1 MKKGT
6 SFFTVI
12 SIMCLVFCTCNIS
25 LEDTDLMRKPDI
37 YPSSKQ
43 VTLTIHKINSST
55 DYINVFRSESGG
67 SEITC
72 GLIYTKD
79 HPNATTYPFS
89 DTLIKEGKKYKYR
102 VRYHDSKGYYYS
114 AWTDELKIQDID
126 AYNSSAVLTYTDSG
140 AKFSINTTDYTI
152 SLTSALT
159 APTVITDF
167 DKYIPML
174 IATAEGKTQLFE
186 LNDDFISAT
195 DSISLQGILPLDFM
209 DRDIA
214 ITGILAQKKEMLH
227 PDEADESKKIMQFIR
242 WTEPLELAIQGK
254 RDNIVNIPSQSGQ
267 AGLDYRT
274 AQ

>member
-6 SFFTVI
+6 SIFTVI
-12 SIMCLVFCTCNIS
+12 SILCLTLCACNLS

-126 AYNSSAVLTYTDSG
+126 AYDSSDALTYTDSG
-140 AKFSINTTDYTI
+140 AKFTINRTDYTI

-174 IATAEGKTQLFE
+174 IATAGEKTQLFE

-209 DRDIA
+209 DRN
-214 ITGILAQKKEMLH
+214 ITISGILAQKKEMLH
-227 PDEADESKKIMQFIR
+227 PDETDESKKIMQFIR

-267 AGLDYRT
+267 AGLDYRS

>member
-6 SFFTVI
+6 SFLTVI
-12 SIMCLVFCTCNIS
+12 SIICLVFCACNIS
-25 LEDTDLMRKPDI
+25 LEDTELMKKPDI
-37 YPSSKQ
+37 YPSPRQ

-67 SEITC
+67 REITC

-114 AWTDELKIQDID
+114 AWTDELKIEDIN
-126 AYNSSAVLTYTDSG
+126 AYNSSADLTYTSNG
-140 AKFSINTTDYTI
+140 AKFLLNTTGYKL

-159 APTVITDF
+159 APSAIDDF

-174 IATAEGKTQLFE
+174 IVTA
-186 LNDDFISAT
+186 
-195 DSISLQGILPLDFM
+195 
-209 DRDIA
+209 
-214 ITGILAQKKEMLH
+214 
-227 PDEADESKKIMQFIR
+227 
-242 WTEPLELAIQGK
+242 
-254 RDNIVNIPSQSGQ
+254 
-267 AGLDYRT
+267 
-274 AQ
+274 